1 MTDLRNLPSDP
12 FGPLQPGLRGGLLR
26 MAQWALTIL
35 TVILAWPAVMTVF
48 TAVTIL
54 LPRDGMFRV
63 SAEEW
68 LTIARWLTGAA
79 TLLLTG
85 LRVSGKWWCWWA
97 FAPVAIAAAALAL
110 TGDPGD
116 PEGVLVQQMEFGLP
130 VLLAALHAL
139 WSLCNRRGDQ
149 HEV

>member
-1 MTDLRNLPSDP
+1 MTDLHNRPSDP
-12 FGPLQPGLRGGLLR
+12 FGPLQPGLRGTLLR
-26 MAQWALTIL
+26 LVQWALTVL

-54 LPRDGMFRV
+54 LPKGGAFRV
-63 SAEEW
+63 SAADW
-68 LTIARWLTGAA
+68 LAIARWLTGAA

-85 LRVSGKWWCWWA
+85 LRVSGKWWRWWS

-116 PEGVLVQQMEFGLP
+116 LEGVAVQQLLFGVP

-139 WSLCNRRGDQ
+139 WSLCDRKGNDDA
-149 HEV
+149 